1 MCFDCFCPSRDSVFC
16 VEEIR
21 LTSSL
26 VADLFVGLDLLRLL
40 DVHAAAAAEGV
51 REREAEVLLVRAIGL
66 DEAEVGR
73 LGVDHAAVAE
83 ELEVETQRQ
92 SIAPTSI
99 SRNWA
104 ANRPCSS
111 SC

>member
-1 MCFDCFCPSRDSVFC
+1 MIERKILVLP
-16 VEEIR
+16 
-21 LTSSL
+21 L

-40 DVHAAAAAEGV
+40 DVHAASTAEGV
-51 REREAEVLLVRAIGL
+51 RERETEVLLVRAVGL

-73 LGVDHAAVAE
+73 LGVDHAALTE

-92 SIAPTSI
+92 SITPTSI
-99 SRNWA
+99 SRNWV

-111 SC
+111 NY